1 VTILEALADRN
12 LFGAL
17 PAFRDLETWGAWEA
31 SLAAV
36 YGLPMTEAQLETF
49 RAHTGRSAPRTGGY
63 SEAVCI
69 VGRQSGKSQVAAMIA
84 TFEAIRA
91 TRAEGRGTY
100 AVLVCQ
106 DARSALR
113 TLFRYAS
120 QPFDDAPILR
130 GGIVSKTADSI
141 ELENGVTIAAYPCR
155 PHGIRGIRACVA
167 VCDELAFFR
176 SSENVPQ
183 DVEMLR
189 ALRPCLATTGGKLIV
204 LSSPYA
210 QSGALWELHRRHF
223 GKDDSTTLVWQ
234 ASAPD
239 MNPSLPADYLE
250 RTKQDDPEAYR
261 SEVLGEFRAGIS
273 TFLDPEALERCVVPD
288 RGELPPVDDLS

>member
-1 VTILEALADRN
+1 V
-12 LFGAL
+12 
-17 PAFRDLETWGAWEA
+17 
-31 SLAAV
+31 AV
-36 YGLPMTEAQLETF
+36 
-49 RAHTGRSAPRTGGY
+49 
-63 SEAVCI
+63 
-69 VGRQSGKSQVAAMIA
+69 
-84 TFEAIRA
+84 FEAIRA

-106 DARSALR
+106 DVRSALR

-120 QPFDDAPILR
+120 EPFDEAPILR

-155 PHGIRGIRACVA
+155 PHGIRGIRARVA

-189 ALRPCLATTGGKLIV
+189 ALRPCLATTGGRLIV

-210 QSGALWELHRRHF
+210 QSGALWELHRKHYGR
-223 GKDDSTTLVWQ
+223 DESSTLVWL
-234 ASAPD
+234 ASAPA
-239 MNPSLPADYLE
+239 MNPTLPADYLE
-250 RTKQDDPEAYR
+250 RIRKTTPKR
-261 SEVLGEFRAGIS
+261 SVARCSASSAPASRRSSTLRFSRRASSRTAASFRRPMGSLTSRSQTRAAGVGTPSLWQLLIETAS
-273 TFLDPEALERCVVPD
+273 ASSSIACV
-288 RGELPPVDDLS
+288 RGNRRSIRRA